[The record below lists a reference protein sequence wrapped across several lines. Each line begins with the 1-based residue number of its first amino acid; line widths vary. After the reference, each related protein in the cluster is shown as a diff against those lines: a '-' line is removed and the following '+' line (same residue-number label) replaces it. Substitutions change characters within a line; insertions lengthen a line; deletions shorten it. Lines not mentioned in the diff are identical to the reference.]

1 MFSEPDRE
9 PASTTTVAWLAAA
22 MSRLRCSKCEY
33 RCMKN
38 AVVYLRI
45 SQDEQGTGLAVE
57 RQREDC
63 LNIITARGWAFVGE
77 YVDNAVSAS
86 KRRVSR
92 PSYDRMVADYAAG
105 KFDALV
111 CYDLDRLTRQ
121 PRQLE
126 DWIDAAEERGLVLVT
141 ASGEAD
147 LSTDNGR
154 LFARIKASVA
164 RSEIERKGARQ
175 RRANEQRAAQGRPT
189 PGRRRYGYETDGVT
203 PRPTEAAIVRRMFE
217 DFAATGSIRPISHWL
232 QAEGVSPSPGKKWD
246 SGRVRYIL
254 KSPFYAGRAVH
265 KGVEATAPGV
275 VPIVSEE
282 LSASVRAILAD
293 DARRTSPGPKAKHLA
308 SGIAVCGAPNCGRG
322 LRRIGRTYACPVAT
336 AGHVSIL
343 ATTLDA
349 RILDEVSTAILVGG
363 PDLFAESGDRRETAR
378 LLSRLESN
386 DAAASATSRDRDEGL
401 LSAAAARA
409 RLIELRAERMST
421 EAALDRVRIESA
433 VSATLAESA
442 SALLVGDVMSMPE
455 WASAKQVVAERLR
468 ELPAERQREVVRAL
482 IAVWVESGRDA
493 RKRVHVEHLLVP
505 SLNPGAESI
514 IAELD

>member
-1 MFSEPDRE
+1 M
-9 PASTTTVAWLAAA
+9 A
-22 MSRLRCSKCEY
+22 
-33 RCMKN
+33 N
-38 AVVYLRI
+38 AVLYLRI

-63 LNIITARGWAFVGE
+63 LKIIRAREWDLVGE

-105 KFDALV
+105 KFNALV

-147 LSTDNGR
+147 LST
-154 LFARIKASVA
+154 
-164 RSEIERKGARQ
+164 ERKGARQ
-175 RRANEQRAAQGRPT
+175 RRANEQRAEQGRPT

-203 PRPTEAAIVRRMFE
+203 PRPAEAAIVRRMFE
-217 DFAATGSIRPISHWL
+217 DFAATGSIRPISQWL
-232 QAEGVSPSPGKKWD
+232 QAEGVSPAPGKQWD
-246 SGRVRYIL
+246 PRRVRYIL
-254 KSPFYAGRAVH
+254 NSPFYAGHAVH
-265 KGVEATAPGV
+265 KGVEAPAPGV

-308 SGIAVCGAPNCGRG
+308 SGIAVCGAPGCGRG

-349 RILDEVSTAILVGG
+349 RLLDEVSTAILVGG
-363 PDLFAESGDRRETAR
+363 PDLFADSGDRKETAR
-378 LLSRLESN
+378 LLAQLESN
-386 DAAASATSRDRDEGL
+386 DAKASATSRDRDEGL
-401 LSAAAARA
+401 LSPAAARA
-409 RLIELRAERMST
+409 RLIELRSERVAT
-421 EAALDRVRIESA
+421 EAALDRVRIQSA

-442 SALLVGDVMSMPE
+442 SALLVGDVMTMLE
-455 WASAKQVVAERLR
+455 WSAAKRVVTERLR

-482 IAVWVESGRDA
+482 LAVWVESGRDA

-505 SLNPGAESI
+505 SLNPGADN
-514 IAELD
+514 AERDWLS